1 MESGSNSNGEWIRLA
16 NGTQVCYGT
25 ISPIIPAGS
34 TAVSSDNAGTY
45 PAAFVS
51 VPSVVLS
58 GKRSEINLLTNRFV
72 NATMLAVRVG
82 ISSAQSNDFL
92 ANCCY
97 IAIGKWK

>member
-51 VPSVVLS
+51 APSVVLS
-58 GKRSEINLLTNRFV
+58 GKRSEIILLTNRFV

-82 ISSAQSNDFL
+82 ISSAQSNDFP